1 MAHLDTGT
9 PTQSQPVR
17 VECQPARPCARHC
30 PRKDGHGAGT
40 WVLCPSSGAPGKM
53 IANVS
58 DMWSTGVGAPPV
70 AASHQ
75 RLAAVRDLAGHWAHR
90 GAANALLK
98 AANLEVLPNDGKS
111 SSLMFTQA
119 DSAWIAK
126 LSFQDADDMDDR
138 AAVEEFVSRHLA
150 KFAADIPFVMHCVAN
165 HTMPG
170 VTALLNGGP
179 LAAPLDHLRDSIFRK
194 VYLLVVGE
202 FVSSHRAE
210 LNEDA
215 PLAVHF
221 LEEGEIGDV
230 TTLRLMYESGMALAP
245 SPGGGLTRA
254 HSKPQD
260 VTALL
265 QNGPLAMGFEKWM
278 AAMTSNKVFQTI
290 HSNPTGYLMLSERGT
305 GLTMGD
311 FLNWA
316 TQHPK
321 GSQPMQDLEAVS
333 LQLVYC
339 LAAIERLGIAHNDLH
354 LNNILVERLSDK
366 VRFKLCD
373 RPDKART
380 RSRGSAAP
388 EGFELSLLPTHW
400 MCRLIDWDMA
410 LINGLP
416 LAGDVSAPANTGLDT
431 YYPPDAC
438 KQAGLCGQPGR
449 DLAMVA
455 YNVWSRLAHIESQ
468 TPGLQGVAVAKRWWL
483 KLVPGLRPFL
493 ETNKD
498 ELVFKGY
505 PCHKAEGACLP
516 VTPPPPSAVSVL
528 RDYANATNMSPTQW
542 WIPAQWQT
550 PVHVCTLPLHTLAH
564 RLSMTHSPTPPPH
577 SLSHS
582 RPARSLDVHTG
593 PRVDPEIRSK
603 QRRPIPA

>member
-1 MAHLDTGT
+1 MT
-9 PTQSQPVR
+9 
-17 VECQPARPCARHC
+17 
-30 PRKDGHGAGT
+30 
-40 WVLCPSSGAPGKM
+40 
-53 IANVS
+53 ANVS
-58 DMWSTGVGAPPV
+58 DMWSTGGAPPV

-75 RLAAVRDLAGHWAHR
+75 RLAAVRDLAAHWAHR
-90 GAANALLK
+90 GAAKALLK
-98 AANLEVLPNDGKS
+98 AANLEVLSHDGKNG
-111 SSLMFTQA
+111 SLMFTQA

-126 LSFQDADDMDDR
+126 LSFQDADDKDDR
-138 AAVEEFVSRHLA
+138 AAVEEFVSRHLME
-150 KFAADIPFVMHCVAN
+150 FAADVPFVMHCVAS
-165 HTMPG
+165 HTLPG

-202 FVSSHRAE
+202 FVSSHRVE

-221 LEEGEIGDV
+221 LEEGEIGDA
-230 TTLRLMYESGMALAP
+230 TTLRLTYESGMARAP
-245 SPGGGLTRA
+245 SPPA
-254 HSKPQD
+254 HSQPQD

-265 QNGPLAMGFEKWM
+265 ENGPLAKDFGEWM
-278 AAMTSNKVFQTI
+278 AEATSNEWFQTI
-290 HSNPTGYLMLSERGT
+290 HSNPTGYLMMSERGT
-305 GLTMGD
+305 GLTLGD
-311 FLNWA
+311 FLDWA
-316 TQHPK
+316 TQHPQ
-321 GSQPMQDLEAVS
+321 GSQAMQDLEAVS
-333 LQLVYC
+333 LQLVYF

-468 TPGLQGVAVAKRWWL
+468 APGLQGVAVAKR
-483 KLVPGLRPFL
+483 
-493 ETNKD
+493 
-498 ELVFKGY
+498 
-505 PCHKAEGACLP
+505 
-516 VTPPPPSAVSVL
+516 
-528 RDYANATNMSPTQW
+528 
-542 WIPAQWQT
+542 
-550 PVHVCTLPLHTLAH
+550 
-564 RLSMTHSPTPPPH
+564 
-577 SLSHS
+577 
-582 RPARSLDVHTG
+582 
-593 PRVDPEIRSK
+593 
-603 QRRPIPA
+603 